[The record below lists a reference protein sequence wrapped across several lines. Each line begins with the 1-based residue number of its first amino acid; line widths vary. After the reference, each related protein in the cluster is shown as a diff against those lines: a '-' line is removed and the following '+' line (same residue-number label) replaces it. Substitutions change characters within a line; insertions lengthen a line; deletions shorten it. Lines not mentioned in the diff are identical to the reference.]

1 MVRRAASHTLQG
13 LRHALGTINRSV
25 PWPVGTPS
33 TSIIRHSSLSRERDW
48 ADVSS
53 LCNRLKN
60 HYPGSTEP
68 GAGRFMVPS
77 AAATTRPP
85 ELVNETLE
93 ANTNCWLMRLFCVR
107 FPDGYSYDYLICNRP
122 EGSDFTMAD
131 GQELSVLRL
140 RIFQNVSQNKRE

>member
-1 MVRRAASHTLQG
+1 
-13 LRHALGTINRSV
+13 
-25 PWPVGTPS
+25 
-33 TSIIRHSSLSRERDW
+33 
-48 ADVSS
+48 
-53 LCNRLKN
+53 
-60 HYPGSTEP
+60 
-68 GAGRFMVPS
+68 MVPS
-77 AAATTRPP
+77 AEATTRPP